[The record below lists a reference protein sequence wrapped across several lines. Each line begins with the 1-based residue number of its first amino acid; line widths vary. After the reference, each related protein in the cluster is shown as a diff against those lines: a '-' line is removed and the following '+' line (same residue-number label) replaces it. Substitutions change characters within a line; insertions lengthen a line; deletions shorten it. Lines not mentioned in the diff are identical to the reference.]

1 MLGPL
6 YGQIGSEKVNNIY
19 MNAMDKNIDSLSS
32 MSERHVAILEILQE
46 QGSVSVSELSEKLN
60 VSEVTIRKD
69 LTALEASN
77 KLYRTHGRAIPIS
90 PYIGDRHI
98 NEKEKQ
104 SVSEKRAIAKKAA
117 SLVVENDSILI
128 ASGTTILYA
137 AKEMTN
143 FKNLTAI
150 TASVSVSSLLSQNKH
165 IDVVQLGGIVR
176 ESSVS
181 VVGSFAESML
191 GYFNCSKLFMGAD
204 GVDLEFGVTTT
215 NMMEANLNRMMM
227 DASQKTVLLV
237 DSSKF
242 GKRGF
247 SKICNLDKI
256 DQIITDDKVPQ
267 HYVNAFEDMGIEVT
281 IVKM

>member
-1 MLGPL
+1 MTL
-6 YGQIGSEKVNNIY
+6 K
-19 MNAMDKNIDSLSS
+19 KDSQDVLSS
-32 MSERHVAILEILQE
+32 MSERHKEILVILHI
-46 QGSVSVSELSEKLN
+46 QGSGSVTDLSERLN

-69 LTALEASN
+69 LTALEAQN

-104 SVSEKRAIAKKAA
+104 SVMEKRAIGMQA
-117 SLVVENDSILI
+117 SSMVEETDSILM

-137 AKEMTN
+137 AKEMVSAR
-143 FKNLTAI
+143 NLTVI
-150 TASVSVSSLLSQNKH
+150 TASVSVSSILSQNKY
-165 IDVVQLGGIVR
+165 IDVIQLGGLVR

-181 VVGSFAESML
+181 VVGSFAENML

-227 DASQKTVLLV
+227 DAAQKTVLLV

-247 SKICNLDKI
+247 SKICNVDKV
-256 DQIITDDKVPQ
+256 DQIITDDKIPQ
-267 HYVNAFEDMGIEVT
+267 SYLENLMELGIEVT
-281 IVKM
+281 IVSVQ